1 MTDAELWELEKAF
14 WLEGP
19 AFYRAWMHASAVMVF
34 PAPVGIL
41 SGREP
46 ILATLKDA
54 PRWRSV
60 ELASQTVLRVG
71 EEGVFLAYRAEAARD
86 GSGTYRA
93 LCGSTW
99 CRTQEGW
106 RLVAHQ
112 QTPLG

>member
-1 MTDAELWELEKAF
+1 
-14 WLEGP
+14 
-19 AFYRAWMHASAVMVF
+19 
-34 PAPVGIL
+34 
-41 SGREP
+41 
-46 ILATLKDA
+46 
-54 PRWRSV
+54 V